1 MAFRADGHFSCSERA
16 GNAAAFDATI
26 QFRRRQFGEQ
36 KILFW
41 FYVTYPY
48 GNCFRTVPYLSLSRR
63 NAPFH
68 FWMILRY
75 LRHCVILLPP
85 LFFCCLG
92 WACDSD
98 EQTAFIH
105 MQIFLLCQK
114 KKLTRIFNM
123 ILFKDETSFP
133 SHFLQKIQLSHF
145 AYQFPSVRREAIF
158 ESQPR
163 CEISVRICNS
173 MDVSIHSIPWN
184 VKCPV
189 ALLSCHYC
197 YVCILLLPWMQHA
210 LDASRCFKLFQQRA
224 LADGVGQLKT

>member
-1 MAFRADGHFSCSERA
+1 MAFTANGHFSCSERA

-98 EQTAFIH
+98 EQTAFIY
-105 MQIFLLCQK
+105 ICKYFCFVRK

-145 AYQFPSVRREAIF
+145 AYQFPFVRREAIF
-158 ESQPR
+158 ASQPQR
-163 CEISVRICNS
+163 CEISVIICDS

-189 ALLSCHYC
+189 AIYHFWIVIIVVYAFYFCRGCSTRLVHPAVSNDSNREH
-197 YVCILLLPWMQHA
+197 
-210 LDASRCFKLFQQRA
+210 
-224 LADGVGQLKT
+224 